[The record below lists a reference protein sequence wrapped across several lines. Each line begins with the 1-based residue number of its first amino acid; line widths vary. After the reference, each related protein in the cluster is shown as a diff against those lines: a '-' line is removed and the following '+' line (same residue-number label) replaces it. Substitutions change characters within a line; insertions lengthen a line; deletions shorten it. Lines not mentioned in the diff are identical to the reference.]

1 MRTFQKIV
9 SVFVLSLGLVF
20 FVVQQSQAQVDST
33 AKKDTVPAT
42 TQPAA
47 TTSTST
53 SSSKPK
59 EKPTIILYAGPNIST
74 LTVESG
80 ELDKESKTGFHV
92 GLSWRSK
99 GFLYTQ
105 FGLRYNNPVY
115 SILPVGG
122 SITGDH
128 TFSVSA
134 LDIPITLGINILN
147 ATDKVLNLRGFISAM
162 PSFNL
167 GVGDNDYHIEKDD
180 VESFVFYGQLGLGVD
195 VLFMVFELGY
205 NYGFSDLFKNTDKSK
220 PGQGFL
226 NIGFRF

>member
-1 MRTFQKIV
+1 MRTFQQIISGV
-9 SVFVLSLGLVF
+9 VLTLGLVLF
-20 FVVQQSQAQVDST
+20 LTQQSQAQVDTT
-33 AKKDTVPAT
+33 AKKDTVSAT

-47 TTSTST
+47 STST
-53 SSSKPK
+53 SKAK
-59 EKPTIILYAGPNIST
+59 EKPTIILYAGPNVST
-74 LTVESG
+74 LRVESND
-80 ELDKESKTGFHV
+80 LDNESQTGFHL

-115 SILPVGG
+115 SILPAGG
-122 SITGDH
+122 RDSGDH
-128 TFSVSA
+128 KFSVTA

-167 GVGDNDYHIEKDD
+167 GVGDNDYHIEKDNI
-180 VESFVFYGQLGLGVD
+180 ETFVFYGQLGIGVD
-195 VLFMVFELGY
+195 VLFLVFELGY
-205 NYGFSDLFKNTDKSK
+205 NYGFSDLIKDAKSK

>member
-1 MRTFQKIV
+1 MRTFQQIISGV
-9 SVFVLSLGLVF
+9 VLTLGLVLF
-20 FVVQQSQAQVDST
+20 LAQQSQAQVDTT
-33 AKKDTVPAT
+33 AVKKDTVPAT

-47 TTSTST
+47 SGSTS
-53 SSSKPK
+53 KAK
-59 EKPTIILYAGPNIST
+59 EKPTIILYAGPNVST
-74 LTVESG
+74 LRVESND
-80 ELDKESKTGFHV
+80 LDNESQTGFHL

-115 SILPVGG
+115 SILPAGG
-122 SITGDH
+122 RDSGDH
-128 TFSVSA
+128 KFSVTA

-167 GVGDNDYHIEKDD
+167 GVGDNDYHIEKDNI
-180 VESFVFYGQLGLGVD
+180 ETFVFYGQLGIGVD

-205 NYGFSDLFKNTDKSK
+205 NYGFSDLIKDAKSK

>member
-1 MRTFQKIV
+1 MRTFQQIISGV
-9 SVFVLSLGLVF
+9 VFTLGLVIF
-20 FVVQQSQAQVDST
+20 LAQQSQAQVDTT

-42 TQPAA
+42 TQSA
-47 TTSTST
+47 TST

-59 EKPTIILYAGPNIST
+59 EKPTIVLYAGPNVST
-74 LTVESG
+74 MRVESSDL
-80 ELDKESKTGFHV
+80 ENDSKTGFHV
-92 GLSWRSK
+92 GLNWRSK

-105 FGLRYNNPVY
+105 FGLRYNNAVY
-115 SILPVGG
+115 SVLPVGG
-122 SITGDH
+122 TVNGDSKFSIN
-128 TFSVSA
+128 S

-167 GVGDNDYHIEKDD
+167 GVGDNDNFDKDA
-180 VESFVFYGQLGLGVD
+180 VETFVFYGQLGLGAD
-195 VLFMVFELGY
+195 VLFMVFEIGY
-205 NYGFSDLFKNTDKSK
+205 NYGFSDILKDSEKSK